1 MEGRRAAQGSLA
13 WCSPVHPR
21 LVNTLVKRFTL
32 SNGRLSRRFVH
43 RQKGQQRRDHGPTV
57 APVLSRSA
65 SPSMARVAPPSY
77 TSGMAQQQPNEV
89 VRLIAHAV
97 VGAVVAGAVL
107 WLVKGDPRIPAAL
120 VSGAVA
126 IYAHEK
132 LDAPVAQAIANL

>member
-1 MEGRRAAQGSLA
+1 MG
-13 WCSPVHPR
+13 
-21 LVNTLVKRFTL
+21 
-32 SNGRLSRRFVH
+32 
-43 RQKGQQRRDHGPTV
+43 
-57 APVLSRSA
+57 
-65 SPSMARVAPPSY
+65 
-77 TSGMAQQQPNEV
+77 QQQPNEV

-120 VSGAVA
+120 ASGAVA